1 MLELKIRGLN
11 KGGGQKGRQ
20 RSGTGTAAT
29 TTEDTEDNSSAPSL
43 QIWGFIDLRTIPHK
57 YKHFKF

>member
-11 KGGGQKGRQ
+11 KGGGQRGRQ

-29 TTEDTEDNSSAPSL
+29 TTEDNSSAPSL

-57 YKHFKF
+57 YKHFQF